1 MTNEWDNN
9 YNPEQLTARL
19 FAGSAQGFAKFVLS
33 YGTTGKRI
41 LGEATKTLA
50 LQRFVADHA
59 GPYRLGADDD
69 SDVPGTL
76 AELKEQVRDIR
87 AELTVSKCYCE
98 GTIFGGAA
106 ANQDFRAW
114 HDRLHL
120 LHNLDTDSEAEELL
134 AVKHIQAIDYAA
146 ALNPYAIWAVAP
158 HLQWVKAAVWAE
170 TYGQNVYYQRR
181 ENFPKDQARFSLL
194 AIAHGIDFA
203 VEISEPCD

>member
-9 YNPEQLTARL
+9 YNPEHLTAEL
-19 FAGSAQGFAKFVLS
+19 FAGSAQGFAEF
-33 YGTTGKRI
+33 I
-41 LGEATKTLA
+41 LGFGDHGNRFLAEAAKTFA

-76 AELKEQVRDIR
+76 AELKAEVGG
-87 AELTVSKCYCE
+87 AGGELTISKCYCE

-120 LHNLDTDSEAEELL
+120 IHDLDTDSEAEELL

-146 ALNPYAIWAVAP
+146 ALNPHAVWAVAP

-181 ENFPKDQARFSLL
+181 ENFPRDQARFSLL
-194 AIAHGIDFA
+194 AIAHGIDRA
-203 VEISEPCD
+203 VAITEPCD